1 MSPEEQ
7 EPVSLPVSA
16 SVAHLRRRKL
26 EATQG
31 LLGDTISISD
41 EDWQQPSRLPGWT
54 RAHVA
59 THIAR
64 NADGIRRVVHG
75 LLTHTPSLMYPDSRQ
90 RRRDLEAGSR
100 RGALDLQIDLDTS
113 AGQLNDT
120 FSYLQESGSTEEV
133 QVLPGLA
140 MPVHHLMVA
149 RLNEVVLH
157 RIDLDHGFSAT
168 DVDADIAR
176 WLLEWNCSRLGQR
189 TDLPP
194 LRILSSSGLQATVGR
209 PAPEHEVPV
218 DVHGTDA
225 GLLGWLT
232 GRGGPELV
240 GGAERL
246 GIQEL

>member
-1 MSPEEQ
+1 MSQEDR
-7 EPVSLPVSA
+7 EPVTLPVSA
-16 SVAHLRRRKL
+16 SVAHLRHRKM

-64 NADGIRRVVHG
+64 NADGLRRVVHG
-75 LLTHTPSLMYPDSRQ
+75 LLTHTPCPMYPDPLQ

-113 AGQLNDT
+113 AGQLNDI
-120 FSYLQESGSTEEV
+120 FNYLQESGINEV
-133 QVLPGLA
+133 VEVLPALH
-140 MPVHHLMVA
+140 MPVHDLLVA

-157 RIDLDHGFSAT
+157 RIDLDHGFTAN

-189 TDLPP
+189 ADLPP
-194 LRILSSSGLQATVGR
+194 LRILSSSGLEATLGR
-209 PAPEHEVPV
+209 PPAEHEVPT

-240 GGAERL
+240 GGAQDRDL
-246 GIQEL
+246 PEL